1 MTWFAR
7 DDYGTP
13 IPALKPSTVQT
24 VSIGASSTAT
34 TSAVGST
41 TRIVRVVAD
50 VACYIQVASSP
61 TASTST
67 TYLPANVIEYLRV
80 KEGTDKVAVMH
91 DANTGTL
98 NVTEMV

>member
-1 MTWFAR
+1 MTIFAR
-7 DDYGTP
+7 EDYGAP

-24 VSIGASSTAT
+24 VAIAASSAAT
-34 TSAVGST
+34 TSAVGAT

-50 VACYIQVASSP
+50 VACYIQVAASP

-67 TYLPANVIEYLRV
+67 TYLPAGVIEYLRV
-80 KEGTDKVAVMH
+80 KEGSDKVAVMH
-91 DANTGTL
+91 DTNTGTL